1 MNKQGFNTQLFFVIV
16 LCCFGNACSSILER
30 KRYSMYVWDDG
41 FDPYIDGC
49 DEEAFLD
56 SDHHPECYS
65 HNWNTPEKRQYLWKS
80 CNMEGREISSIFMSG
95 IPGLKYAQ
103 DNEDCDTDAI
113 KMVRETL
120 HEGHIEV

>member
-1 MNKQGFNTQLFFVIV
+1 
-16 LCCFGNACSSILER
+16 
-30 KRYSMYVWDDG
+30 MYVWDNG

-49 DEEAFLD
+49 DEKAFLD

-80 CNMEGREISSIFMSG
+80 CNIEGREISSIFLSG
-95 IPGLKYAQ
+95 IPGLKYAKE
-103 DNEDCDTDAI
+103 NNDCNTDEI

-120 HEGHIEV
+120 HEFWPRNLNTLGCMHWRYSYAAGTIST